1 MSNNN
6 NNCLFSQEEMDR
18 LESNS
23 LFNPDNHNEPVKCL
37 GMTFD
42 NDDAR
47 REYFREEL
55 RKKLPELKQIDG
67 FPIGEDDDII
77 NLSDPPY
84 YTACPNPWL
93 NDFIEEWEKEKVVLE
108 KEGKRKA
115 DFEVSEPYASDVSEG
130 KNEPIYN
137 AHSYHTKVPPKAIKE
152 FLKHYTEP
160 GDIVLDGFSGSGM
173 TGVACKSLVV
183 SSYNHDKQLVT
194 DSQSLKVILNDLS
207 PAATNLSYNYTADI
221 DIQSFVYAANSI
233 LERAKTKYGWMY
245 ETIDNITKCKKNV
258 EYYVWSEI
266 STCENCGCD
275 LKFSEI
281 AFDDDYKSLKP
292 KIKCPKC
299 NSIVDKRKL
308 KPQVVSYFDKELN
321 VVQEK
326 PKREIS
332 LICYKSN
339 RKKYFKL
346 PDNDDIEICNR
357 VNQMDKTSIP
367 VVRIPDMQMM
377 RVGRMKSSKI
387 NYIHQFYFD
396 KTKYILDFMWSEAKK
411 NSDSRIQNM
420 IKFWLDSQFVN
431 LSYRNRYRPNVS
443 FPYNPMTGVFYIPMM
458 SSEANPFVAYKN
470 KLIKIIDAF
479 KNANSGNMNFA
490 INTSSMSNIP
500 LKDNSIDYIFTDP
513 PFGENIYYSDL
524 NYYIEG
530 WNKVITDS
538 NPEAIV
544 DKVKNKTILTYN
556 SLIKNCFSEYYRVLK
571 PGKWIS
577 IVFSNT
583 SAAIWNGMQNAL
595 ISSGFIIAN
604 VSALDKQQ
612 GTFQAVN
619 TSTAVTQDLV
629 ISCYKSKNKYMSD
642 FYLKNK
648 DVWSFVDEHLN
659 HLPVIKFQKRA
670 LVSLLERTPRLLF
683 DRMISFFVQH
693 GFEIPMD
700 SQEFQQGL
708 HDRYM
713 ERDGMIFNPIQAAE
727 YDEKKRTAPEF
738 VSLGIIVSDE
748 ASGIQWIKN
757 QLRNEPKAY
766 NEFSNDWMQAIKGLR
781 KNDILPE
788 LIDILKE
795 NFIEMEDHKWRLPN
809 IQDDVD
815 KEALRTKSLLR
826 EFKKYVEAASKPKA
840 KIKEARVEALRAGF
854 KQCYIEKEFKTI
866 VLICDNIPQNLRD
879 EDEILLQFYD
889 IAVNKM

>member
-1 MSNNN
+1 MSNDNN
-6 NNCLFSQEEMDR
+6 NSLFSQEEMER
-18 LESNS
+18 MEPNS
-23 LFNPDNHNEPVKCL
+23 LFNPDNQHKPVTCL

-42 NDDAR
+42 SEDAR

-55 RKKLPELKQIDG
+55 RKKLPELKLIEG

-115 DFEVSEPYASDVSEG
+115 SFEVSEPYVSDVSEG

-173 TGVACKSLVV
+173 TGVACKSLVN
-183 SSYNHDKQLVT
+183 YNKDLLAIEN
-194 DSQSLKVILNDLS
+194 SRLKVILNDLS
-207 PAATNLSYNYTADI
+207 PAATNLSYNNTADFNI
-221 DIQSFVYAANSI
+221 HSFVNVANSI
-233 LERAKTKYGWMY
+233 LEKAIIKYGWMY
-245 ETIDNITKCKKNV
+245 ETFDSETKSKKSV
-258 EYYVWSEI
+258 DYYVWSEI
-266 STCENCGCD
+266 TTCETCGFD

-281 AFDDDYKSLKP
+281 AFDNNYKSLKSE
-292 KIKCPKC
+292 IRCPKC
-299 NSIVDKRKL
+299 NSILDKRKL
-308 KPQVVSYFDKELN
+308 KPQVTSYFDKELN
-321 VVQEK
+321 LVLEK
-326 PKREIS
+326 PKRELS
-332 LICYKSN
+332 LICYKNN
-339 RKKYFKL
+339 RKKIFKR
-346 PDNDDIEICNR
+346 PDLEDLGIFDKV
-357 VNQMDKTSIP
+357 VNCMDKTTIP
-367 VVRIPDMQMM
+367 LVRIPDMQMM

-396 KTKYILDFMWSEAKK
+396 RTKYILDFMWSEANRIK
-411 NSDSRIQNM
+411 DSRIQNM
-420 IKFWLDSQFVN
+420 IKYWLDSQFVN
-431 LSYRNRYRPNVS
+431 LSFRNRYRPNVS

-470 KLIKIIDAF
+470 KLAKIVDAF
-479 KNANSGNMNFA
+479 KNANTGNMEFA
-490 INTSSMSNIP
+490 VNTSSMSDIP

-524 NYYIEG
+524 NFYIEA
-530 WNKVITDS
+530 WNKVITNS

-544 DKVKNKTILTYN
+544 DKVKKKTISSYN
-556 SLIKNCFSEYYRVLK
+556 SLIENCFREYYRVLK

-595 ISSGFIIAN
+595 NSSGFIIAN

-619 TSTAVTQDLV
+619 TTTAVTQDLV
-629 ISCYKSKNKYMSD
+629 ISCYKSKNEYNNN
-642 FYLKNK
+642 FTIRQN
-648 DVWSFVDEHLN
+648 DVWNFIDDHLN
-659 HLPVIKFQKRA
+659 HLPVTKFQKEA
-670 LVSLLERTPRLLF
+670 LVSLVERTPRLLF

-693 GFEIPMD
+693 GFEIPMGA
-700 SQEFQQGL
+700 QEFQQGL
-708 HDRYM
+708 RERYM
-713 ERDGMIFNPIQAAE
+713 ERDGMIFNTIQIVE
-727 YDEKKRTAPEF
+727 YDEKKKDSPEF
-738 VSLGIIVSDE
+738 VSLGIIVNDE
-748 ASGIQWIKN
+748 ASGIQWLKN
-757 QLRNEPKAY
+757 QLREKPKAY
-766 NEFSNDWMQAIKGLR
+766 NEISNDWVQAIKGLR

-788 LIDILKE
+788 LLDILKE
-795 NFIEMEDHKWRLPN
+795 NFIEMEGGKWRLPN

-854 KQCYIEKEFKTI
+854 KQCYIEKDFKTI
-866 VLICDNIPQNLRD
+866 VLVGDKIPQNLRD
-879 EDEILLQFYD
+879 EDETLLQFYD